1 MLFHM
6 LEAVAEFETE
16 IRAELQGEVIAK
28 GTKFGEKSKLT
39 PEQLT
44 AMRKKC
50 ANGILIRE
58 LMTEYG
64 LSKSFVYRLL

>member
-1 MLFHM
+1 M

-16 IRAELQGEVIAK
+16 IRAELQGDGIAK
-28 GTKFGEKSKLT
+28 GTKFGEKPKLT

-44 AMRKKC
+44 AMRKKR